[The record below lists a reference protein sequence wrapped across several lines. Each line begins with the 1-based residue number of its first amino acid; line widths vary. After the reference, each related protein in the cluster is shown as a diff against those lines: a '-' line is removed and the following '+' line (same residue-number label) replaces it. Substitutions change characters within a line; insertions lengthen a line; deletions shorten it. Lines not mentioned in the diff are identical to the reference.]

1 MLVVTH
7 YHFSAWPDHGVP
19 VDKTCMI
26 QFIHRLRK
34 LHPYYDTPPLL
45 VHCSAGVGRSG
56 TFIAL
61 DSMLQRMEVE
71 DDLNIYE
78 FVRKMRKKRVLMV
91 QTDVRTIFVTK
102 HAL

>member
-1 MLVVTH
+1 MTH

-19 VDKTCMI
+19 ADKTSMI

-34 LHPYYDTPPLL
+34 VHPYYDSPPLL

-71 DDLNIYE
+71 DNLNIYE
-78 FVRKMRKKRVLMV
+78 FVSNMRKKRVLMV
-91 QTDVRTIFVTK
+91 QTDVS
-102 HAL
+102 